1 MQNAYLKNEEHNQK
15 VASEW
20 YEQQESNLSLR
31 IFFVMN
37 GSENPK
43 KTLLRGV

>member
-15 VASEW
+15 VPSEW
-20 YEQQESNLSLR
+20 YERQESNLSLR

-37 GSENPK
+37 VSANPK